1 MTGGPFRM
9 ANLALAFVLEMAALA
24 ALAVWGAGAG
34 ATTPTRVAL
43 AAGAPLAAA
52 VLWGLF
58 AAPRAVYKVAAAR
71 VAVKVLVFGAA
82 ALALYATG
90 RATLAVVYAVLV
102 VLNSAVLA
110 WGEGEPPA

>member
-24 ALAVWGAGAG
+24 SLAAWGVQAGG
-34 ATTPTRVAL
+34 TTIARVAL
-43 AAGAPLAAA
+43 AVGAPLAAA

-58 AAPRAVYKVAAAR
+58 AAPRAVYEVAAAR

-82 ALALYATG
+82 ALALYASG
-90 RATLAVVYAVLV
+90 RPTLAVAYAVLV

-110 WGEGEPPA
+110 RGARERPA